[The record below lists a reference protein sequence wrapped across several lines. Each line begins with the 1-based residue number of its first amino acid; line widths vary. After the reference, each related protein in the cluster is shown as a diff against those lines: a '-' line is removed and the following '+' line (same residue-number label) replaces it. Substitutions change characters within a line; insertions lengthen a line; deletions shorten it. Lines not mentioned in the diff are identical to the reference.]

1 MENNIQNISSPV
13 LGLTAELT
21 DKYAHF
27 PEPVEPEWGQNF
39 SFPVDAE
46 RLNDTELDT
55 WMLRLGAWRGYVS
68 SLASNLEGQFAV
80 IEPAF
85 EMKVGA
91 AMSTVDLPSDRRTVK
106 EIVRSLAIM
115 GNAELTVLWNEILKL
130 KGEIK
135 ILQKK
140 YDFYTKQFETISR
153 VVSRRGQE
161 RVRF

>member
-1 MENNIQNISSPV
+1 
-13 LGLTAELT
+13 
-21 DKYAHF
+21 
-27 PEPVEPEWGQNF
+27 
-39 SFPVDAE
+39 
-46 RLNDTELDT
+46 
-55 WMLRLGAWRGYVS
+55 
-68 SLASNLEGQFAV
+68 
-80 IEPAF
+80 
-85 EMKVGA
+85 MKVGA

-115 GNAELTVLWNEILKL
+115 GNAELTTLWDEILKL

-140 YDFYTKQFETISR
+140 YEFYTQQFETISR